1 MQSLRYSEGAIL
13 AVSVVVGVA
22 LFVLSSC
29 ASHPHTI
36 TAEHVS
42 SSKYE
47 DYDCD
52 KLASEFE
59 RVSKSITELYWSLE
73 AEAATDDAQFWSG
86 VVFLFPLFW
95 LEGGDGIDAAEY
107 SRLKGEFIALKDAA
121 IKKQCDP
128 QIIPP
133 DPEDQIKER

>member
-1 MQSLRYSEGAIL
+1 
-13 AVSVVVGVA
+13 
-22 LFVLSSC
+22 
-29 ASHPHTI
+29 
-36 TAEHVS
+36 
-42 SSKYE
+42 
-47 DYDCD
+47 
-52 KLASEFE
+52 
-59 RVSKSITELYWSLE
+59 LE